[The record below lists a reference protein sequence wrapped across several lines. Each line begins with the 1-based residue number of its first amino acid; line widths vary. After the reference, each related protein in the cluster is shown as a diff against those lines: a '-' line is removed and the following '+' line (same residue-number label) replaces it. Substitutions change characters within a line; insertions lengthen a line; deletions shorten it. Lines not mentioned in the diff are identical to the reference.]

1 MHATKSWIY
10 SSLVVMLTM
19 AWTGCPAPPI
29 EIGPFRL
36 DIPLGSMD
44 IPQDLI
50 SGKQLSLSYTFD
62 KELCNLLS
70 EEDINTLFTEA
81 AGVDL
86 SSLVRMSRF
95 ELAGAALTATQGDFS
110 FLSAITLRYI
120 PKPVNGVEQQAVI
133 LGAASDNDGFGTVI
147 ELLPVG
153 TVDFLDLIQAND
165 ANTGEGCP
173 TLEIEATPRSL
184 PTSKVSLDAV
194 VSIDA
199 YAEIFPD

>member
-1 MHATKSWIY
+1 
-10 SSLVVMLTM
+10 
-19 AWTGCPAPPI
+19 
-29 EIGPFRL
+29 
-36 DIPLGSMD
+36 MD
-44 IPQDLI
+44 FPKDLI
-50 SGKQLSLSYTFD
+50 SGKQLSISYTFD

-70 EEDINTLFTEA
+70 EEDINTRFTEA

-86 SSLVRMSRF
+86 SRLVRMNRL
-95 ELAGAALTATQGDFS
+95 ELAGATLTATQGDFS
-110 FLSAITLRYI
+110 FLKAITLRYI

-133 LGAASDNDGFGTVI
+133 LGTASDNDGFGTVI

-173 TLEIEATPRSL
+173 TLEIEVTPRSI
-184 PTSKVSLDAV
+184 PTNNVSLDAV